1 MAFCLVPDG
10 PVSSVAVNIREEYFP
25 VEIHFLFAPRY
36 ASHSTWK
43 ASGCRGV
50 KLSLA
55 SSSVSQCDY
64 IPLR

>member
-36 ASHSTWK
+36 ASHSAWK

-55 SSSVSQCDY
+55 SFSVSQCDY